1 MSVRRPPSRPER
13 NRRISARGVQGNQGS
28 EANQGN
34 QAKRRDAAL
43 KRRDA
48 ALRPRDAALNPREAG
63 ANPHSSGTPR
73 KASDL
78 MPRGKAGS
86 RKPKRPGR
94 GAGGDAQARSARTA
108 RSPHSAA
115 RSASSP
121 ARAGAAYRSE
131 TSSRPGAAP
140 RPGTKPRTGGK
151 PWQGGNQRQATINRS
166 DKTSHSG
173 PGGSR
178 GKKAGRK
185 GQRRAIK
192 VESGQRQHTVSLRAV
207 AIALFAI
214 LAIIIVTPTVS
225 RFSEQQHELRAV
237 RAELENVQQHTR
249 ELEVEKA
256 LWNDPD
262 YVRAQA
268 RVRLGY
274 VVPGQ
279 RLFVGADPNEG
290 TAQEQLEE
298 RVATVN
304 RERRAN
310 TPWYIT
316 GWDSITIA
324 GNSVDGQIDNPD
336 EAPMYTPPTPQ
347 PQDATQPAGET
358 PADGSAPAP
367 AEQPAEPP
375 AEEPA
380 PEDAAN
386 QAPNTAPAQDTAPA
400 PEGE

>member
-1 MSVRRPPSRPER
+1 M
-13 NRRISARGVQGNQGS
+13 
-28 EANQGN
+28 
-34 QAKRRDAAL
+34 
-43 KRRDA
+43 
-48 ALRPRDAALNPREAG
+48 
-63 ANPHSSGTPR
+63 
-73 KASDL
+73 
-78 MPRGKAGS
+78 
-86 RKPKRPGR
+86 
-94 GAGGDAQARSARTA
+94 
-108 RSPHSAA
+108 
-115 RSASSP
+115 
-121 ARAGAAYRSE
+121 E
-131 TSSRPGAAP
+131 T
-140 RPGTKPRTGGK
+140 
-151 PWQGGNQRQATINRS
+151 
-166 DKTSHSG
+166 
-173 PGGSR
+173 
-178 GKKAGRK
+178 
-185 GQRRAIK
+185 
-192 VESGQRQHTVSLRAV
+192 GQRQHTVSLRAV
-207 AIALFAI
+207 AIALFTI

-347 PQDATQPAGET
+347 PDGATQPEVET

-367 AEQPAEPP
+367 ADQSAEQ
-375 AEEPA
+375 PA

-386 QAPNTAPAQDTAPA
+386 QAPDTAPA

>member
-1 MSVRRPPSRPER
+1 M
-13 NRRISARGVQGNQGS
+13 
-28 EANQGN
+28 
-34 QAKRRDAAL
+34 
-43 KRRDA
+43 
-48 ALRPRDAALNPREAG
+48 
-63 ANPHSSGTPR
+63 
-73 KASDL
+73 
-78 MPRGKAGS
+78 
-86 RKPKRPGR
+86 
-94 GAGGDAQARSARTA
+94 
-108 RSPHSAA
+108 
-115 RSASSP
+115 
-121 ARAGAAYRSE
+121 
-131 TSSRPGAAP
+131 
-140 RPGTKPRTGGK
+140 
-151 PWQGGNQRQATINRS
+151 
-166 DKTSHSG
+166 
-173 PGGSR
+173 
-178 GKKAGRK
+178 
-185 GQRRAIK
+185 
-192 VESGQRQHTVSLRAV
+192 SLRAV

-237 RAELENVQQHTR
+237 RAELEGVQQHTR

-290 TAQEQLEE
+290 TAQEQLEQ

-347 PQDATQPAGET
+347 PDSATQPEGET
-358 PADGSAPAP
+358 PAENSAPAP
-367 AEQPAEPP
+367 AEPPAEPP
-375 AEEPA
+375 AEES
-380 PEDAAN
+380 
-386 QAPNTAPAQDTAPA
+386 APA

>member
-1 MSVRRPPSRPER
+1 M
-13 NRRISARGVQGNQGS
+13 
-28 EANQGN
+28 
-34 QAKRRDAAL
+34 
-43 KRRDA
+43 
-48 ALRPRDAALNPREAG
+48 
-63 ANPHSSGTPR
+63 
-73 KASDL
+73 
-78 MPRGKAGS
+78 
-86 RKPKRPGR
+86 
-94 GAGGDAQARSARTA
+94 
-108 RSPHSAA
+108 
-115 RSASSP
+115 
-121 ARAGAAYRSE
+121 
-131 TSSRPGAAP
+131 
-140 RPGTKPRTGGK
+140 
-151 PWQGGNQRQATINRS
+151 
-166 DKTSHSG
+166 
-173 PGGSR
+173 
-178 GKKAGRK
+178 
-185 GQRRAIK
+185 
-192 VESGQRQHTVSLRAV
+192 ESGQRQHTVSLRAV

-237 RAELENVQQHTR
+237 RAELESVQQHTR

-347 PQDATQPAGET
+347 PDNATQPEGET

-386 QAPNTAPAQDTAPA
+386 PAPDTAPAQDTAPA
-400 PEGE
+400 TEGE

>member
-13 NRRISARGVQGNQGS
+13 NRRISARGTQHTQRTQRTQGNHGTQANREDTAAKPRSGS
-28 EANQGN
+28 
-34 QAKRRDAAL
+34 
-43 KRRDA
+43 
-48 ALRPRDAALNPREAG
+48 
-63 ANPHSSGTPR
+63 
-73 KASDL
+73 
-78 MPRGKAGS
+78 MP
-86 RKPKRPGR
+86 
-94 GAGGDAQARSARTA
+94 ARSAHSPA
-108 RSPHSAA
+108 RSAHSPA

-131 TSSRPGAAP
+131 TTPRPGANPRPGAKP
-140 RPGTKPRTGGK
+140 RPGTKPR
-151 PWQGGNQRQATINRS
+151 QGSASRS
-166 DKTSHSG
+166 EKTSRLG
-173 PGGSR
+173 QGSSR
-178 GKKAGRK
+178 TATQGRN
-185 GQRRAIK
+185 GQRRAIT

-225 RFSEQQHELRAV
+225 RFSAQQHELRAV
-237 RAELENVQQHTR
+237 RAELESVQQHTR

-310 TPWYIT
+310 TPWYVT

-324 GNSVDGQIDNPD
+324 GNSVDGQLDNPD

-347 PQDATQPAGET
+347 PEGE
-358 PADGSAPAP
+358 
-367 AEQPAEPP
+367 
-375 AEEPA
+375 A
-380 PEDAAN
+380 PEDAATP
-386 QAPNTAPAQDTAPA
+386 APGIAPAPDTAPAPGTVPAADTDPAPDTAPA